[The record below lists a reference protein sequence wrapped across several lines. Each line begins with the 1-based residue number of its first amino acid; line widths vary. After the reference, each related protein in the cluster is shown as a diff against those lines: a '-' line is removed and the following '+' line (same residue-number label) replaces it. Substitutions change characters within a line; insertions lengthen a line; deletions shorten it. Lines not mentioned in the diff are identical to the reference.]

1 MLLGVT
7 QPNIM
12 LSVSI
17 MLIRPSV
24 VMLNVIMLRGLAPAL
39 PLTRNIERIRTV
51 IMTEQ
56 HEHELLSAPLE
67 W

>member
-1 MLLGVT
+1 
-7 QPNIM
+7 M

-17 MLIRPSV
+17 KPTRLNV
-24 VMLNVIMLRGLAPAL
+24 VKLNVMMLNVVAPAF
-39 PLTRNIERIRTV
+39 PLTRNIERIITV

-56 HEHELLSAPLE
+56 HEHELLSAALE